1 MRKFSLVAVTI
12 GVLFALP
19 AAAQVPPAP
28 AAPDAPTRVRG
39 TIEKFDGETLT
50 VKSREGPQVTI
61 GLAPNFTVV
70 GLAKRSLAAIKA
82 GDYVASTSVKGT
94 DGNLHALEIHI
105 FPEAMRGTGEG
116 QRPHDL
122 VPNSLMTNAT
132 VSGIT
137 AAPQGHMLK
146 VTDKG
151 GEAEVIVGPDTPIVT
166 YVPGD
171 ASLLKP
177 GAAIFCIAQKK
188 ADGSLTAA
196 RITAEKDGVKP
207 PM

>member
-1 MRKFSLVAVTI
+1 MRKFSLVVTI
-12 GVLFALP
+12 GALLALP
-19 AAAQVPPAP
+19 AAAQAPPAP
-28 AAPDAPTRVRG
+28 AAPDGAQTRIRG

-50 VKSREGPQVTI
+50 VKSRESQQVTI

-70 GLAKRSLAAIKA
+70 GVAKRSLGDIKA
-82 GDYVASTSVKGT
+82 GDYVASISVKGT

-146 VTDKG
+146 VTYKG